1 MKNEYK
7 NKKIGFPTSIL
18 KNSECGFP
26 NFQQCHIFVIIKIH
40 YTMESHCVVLVH
52 SNLQIPK
59 SRSNL
64 LWDNSK

>member
-7 NKKIGFPTSIL
+7 NKKIGFPTSIF

-40 YTMESHCVVLVH
+40 YTMESHCVVFG
-52 SNLQIPK
+52 PF
-59 SRSNL
+59 
-64 LWDNSK
+64 